1 MDEAKAERE
10 AKLERLRADL
20 QKGIDDLE
28 AGRVSKLTM
37 EDIKR
42 LARER
47 FSSKRGDELEEQ

>member
-1 MDEAKAERE
+1 MDESNAERE
-10 AKLERLRADL
+10 AKLERLRAEI

-42 LARER
+42 IARER
-47 FSSKRGDELEEQ
+47 AEKNKKP